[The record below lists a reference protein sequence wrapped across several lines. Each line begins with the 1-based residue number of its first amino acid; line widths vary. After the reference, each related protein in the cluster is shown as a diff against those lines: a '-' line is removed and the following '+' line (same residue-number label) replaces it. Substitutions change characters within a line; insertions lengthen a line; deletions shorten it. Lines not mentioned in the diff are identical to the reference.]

1 MALTVSNRETFTVL
15 DWLESDPVR
24 KAWWREQAERV
35 AKLDRATAIPRLSD
49 LIYQE
54 LHKELPDNG
63 GVSGELLKSGLLR
76 VHFFELAM
84 ALLLDIGVSAE
95 PQAA

>member
-24 KAWWREQAERV
+24 RAWWREQAERV

-54 LHKELPDNG
+54 LHKELPDSD
-63 GVSGELLKSGLLR
+63 GVSGELLKLSLI
-76 VHFFELAM
+76 H
-84 ALLLDIGVSAE
+84 I
-95 PQAA
+95 

>member
-1 MALTVSNRETFTVL
+1 MVE
-15 DWLESDPVR
+15 
-24 KAWWREQAERV
+24 EQAERV

-54 LHKELPDNG
+54 LHKELPDSD

-84 ALLLDIGVSAE
+84 ALLLDVGVSAE

>member
-15 DWLESDPVR
+15 DWLEADPDR
-24 KAWWREQAERV
+24 KAWWKQQAKRF
-35 AKLDRATAIPRLSD
+35 ATLDRATAIPRLSD

-54 LHKELPDNG
+54 LQKELPDG
-63 GVSGELLKSGLLR
+63 DGIGAELLKSGLLR
-76 VHFFELAM
+76 VHFFELAL
-84 ALLLDIGVSAE
+84 ALLVEIGMPAE